1 MQLTVTTGGDEIYTV
16 DASEDLELENFK
28 ALLEFESGIPSK
40 EMTIYRDGKL
50 LDGETKS
57 VGSLGVRNGDVLLL
71 VRNAPPQRQQM
82 RQPQPRPVSGTNAPV
97 STTAPGLCLLGQ
109 NRPKS
114 QKNFI
119 LLDLLDLS
127 AQPSKDPCTI
137 VAISEPLPC
146 IPVSCSYCCVD

>member
-82 RQPQPRPVSGTNAPV
+82 RQPQPRPVIGTNAPA
-97 STTAPGLCLLGQ
+97 STTAPGLCLLG
-109 NRPKS
+109 
-114 QKNFI
+114 
-119 LLDLLDLS
+119 
-127 AQPSKDPCTI
+127 
-137 VAISEPLPC
+137 
-146 IPVSCSYCCVD
+146 